1 MHLFFSLNLLLL
13 FLSYVACFMVIPY
26 WLHWIIYP
34 KWIVRN
40 RNVYMGIMSY
50 DDLDMK
56 IAEIILEQQPW
67 R

>member
-1 MHLFFSLNLLLL
+1 
-13 FLSYVACFMVIPY
+13 MVIPY

-56 IAEIILEQQPW
+56 IAEIILELQPW